1 MPKNLIT
8 LFSVF
13 LLSISLAPPAFA
25 VGQMSMLAPE
35 DYDFSVLGG
44 QNQSDAYK
52 DLPPEAVLKV
62 RNNTGNLNQLAGTTN
77 TVFTFDGNGSTDAET
92 SQRLLEVRFDFEND
106 GRLDTYFSVTK
117 VANHK
122 YEKPGIKNIRMD
134 VLDRAGN
141 VSSITKKITV
151 VENTPPLAHFSVSP
165 KVGTTGTTFAF
176 DTISSSDSQYNKNL
190 LEYRFDFDTD
200 GNFDTKFTSKTS
212 YRHKFKEHGLKK
224 VTLQVRDSEG
234 STSKFTKLIYVRR
247 NTSPVARFVLKD
259 SFLVDASPSYD
270 KESKLKYKW
279 DFNFTGKNDIQWD
292 TTFTNSPRNFAEYFT
307 SGYKIIRLMV
317 KDSAGKTDTAYLPFF
332 ALLN

>member
-1 MPKNLIT
+1 MLFMPKNLIT

-212 YRHKFKEHGLKK
+212 YRHKFKEHGLK
-224 VTLQVRDSEG
+224 SH
-234 STSKFTKLIYVRR
+234 
-247 NTSPVARFVLKD
+247 
-259 SFLVDASPSYD
+259 
-270 KESKLKYKW
+270 
-279 DFNFTGKNDIQWD
+279 
-292 TTFTNSPRNFAEYFT
+292 T
-307 SGYKIIRLMV
+307 SGTRFRRL
-317 KDSAGKTDTAYLPFF
+317 
-332 ALLN
+332 NI